1 MDSSQI
7 AKKTKYNLLCG
18 VLSQLI
24 SIVLGVLLPKLF
36 LVNYG
41 SEVNGLISS
50 VTQIYAYI
58 SLVES
63 GIGTAALQALY
74 RTISIKNNK
83 QTNAILSGVNYY
95 YKRIGLVYL
104 VFIALFAAI
113 YPMLVDT
120 DVPSATIV
128 LIIVFIGLGNNINF
142 FCQGKYKLLLQADGK
157 NYVTV
162 STNTCVHIAVNIS
175 KILLICLGC
184 DVVSIHIASF
194 FINLSQTA
202 YIYIHIK
209 KHYNWINLSEEPDFQ
224 SIKQSRNVL
233 VHQLSGLVFN
243 NTDTI
248 ILTFACGLATVSVYS
263 LYTLLFGMIST
274 FLNTITESISFIL
287 GQSYHANK
295 KIYLK
300 LLSIYELFY
309 MSLVFA
315 LYSIANIFIIPFV
328 TLYTTGITDADYTSP
343 LLPFFFIATYLLSC
357 GRKTSNLTINFAEH
371 FNLTQNRSILEAVIN
386 ITVSII
392 CVFRF
397 GIYGVLIGTIA
408 ALLYR
413 TNDMII
419 YANKKIL
426 HRSPWK
432 TYRRWLVNLGMFI
445 IVTVIS
451 KYIFA
456 HIALDT
462 YPRIILWAAISCV
475 IIIPL
480 FFVVASI
487 FDKETFLAAKEML
500 SPYFKKLLSKL
511 HKAH

>member
-7 AKKTKYNLLCG
+7 AKKTKYNLGYG

-24 SIVLGVLLPKLF
+24 TIVLGVLLPKLF

-50 VTQIYAYI
+50 ITQIYAYI
-58 SLVES
+58 SLIES

-74 RTISIKNNK
+74 RTISAKDNK

-95 YKRIGLVYL
+95 YNRIGWIYL
-104 VFIALFAAI
+104 TFILLFAII
-113 YPMLVDT
+113 YPQLVESN
-120 DVPSATIV
+120 VPSVTIA

-157 NYVTV
+157 NYVSV
-162 STNTCVHIAVNIS
+162 NTNACIHIAVNIS
-175 KILLICLGC
+175 KILLINLGF

-202 YIYIHIK
+202 YIYLYIK
-209 KHYNWINLSEEPDFQ
+209 KHYSWVDLSEKPDFQ
-224 SIKQSRNVL
+224 SIKQSKNVL

-248 ILTFACGLATVSVYS
+248 VLTFACGLTTVSVYS

-274 FLNTITESISFIL
+274 FLNIVTESISFIL
-287 GQSYHANK
+287 GQSFHTNK

-300 LLSIYELFY
+300 LLNIYELFY
-309 MSLVFA
+309 MALVFA
-315 LYSIANIFIIPFV
+315 LYSIAAIFIIPFI
-328 TLYTTGITDADYTSP
+328 TLYTMGITDADYTNP

-357 GRKTSNLTINFAEH
+357 GRKSSNLTINFAEH
-371 FNLTQNRSILEAVIN
+371 FNLTQTRSIAEAIIN
-386 ITVSII
+386 ITVSVI
-392 CVFRF
+392 CVFQL

-432 TYRRWLVNLGMFI
+432 TYRRWFVNLGMFI
-445 IVTVIS
+445 IVTIIS
-451 KYIFA
+451 KYVFA

-462 YPRIILWAAISCV
+462 YPRIILWAAISC
-475 IIIPL
+475 IIIVPL
-480 FFVVASI
+480 FFVVAAV
-487 FDKETFLAAKEML
+487 FDRETFIAAKEML
-500 SPYFKKLLSKL
+500 SPYFKKLFSKL
-511 HKAH
+511 HKIQ